1 MAYKIE
7 EIEGIGPVYGEKL
20 RSAGITTVDD
30 LLEKCA
36 GKSGRRALAEET
48 GIEEKLIL
56 KWTNHA
62 DLIRVPG
69 VGPQFAELLEMSGV
83 DTVKEFRNRNAEN
96 LYAKI
101 QEVNDAR
108 NLVGRLPSLGQLTD
122 MIEEAGKMVSV
133 MTY

>member
-20 RSAGITTVDD
+20 RAAGITTTEG

-36 GKSGRRALAEET
+36 GKSGRAALAKET

-56 KWTNHA
+56 KWTNHT
-62 DLIRVPG
+62 DLFRING
-69 VGPQFAELLEMSGV
+69 VGPQFSELLEAAGV
-83 DTVKEFRNRNAEN
+83 DTIKEFRNRNSGN
-96 LYAKI
+96 LYAKM
-101 QEVNDAR
+101 QEVNEVKK
-108 NLVGRLPSLGQLTD
+108 LVRRLPSLGQLNG
-122 MIEEAGKMVSV
+122 MIEEAGKMEPK

>member
-1 MAYKIE
+1 MVYKID

-20 RSAGITTVDD
+20 RTAGIATVDQ

-36 GKSGRRALAEET
+36 GKAGRAALAKET
-48 GIEEKLIL
+48 DIEEKMIL

-62 DLIRVPG
+62 DLFRIPG
-69 VGPQFAELLEMSGV
+69 VGPQFSELLEASGV
-83 DTVKEFRNRNAEN
+83 DTVKELRNRNAEN

-101 QEVNDAR
+101 VEVNESKK
-108 NLVGRLPSLGQLTD
+108 LVRRLPSQPQVAE
-122 MIEEAGKMVSV
+122 MIEEAGKLEPL

>member
-7 EIEGIGPVYGEKL
+7 EIEGIGSVYGEKL
-20 RSAGITTVDD
+20 RAAGIITPEG

-36 GKSGRRALAEET
+36 TKSGRTALAKDT
-48 GIEEKLIL
+48 GINEKLIL

-62 DLIRVPG
+62 DLFRING
-69 VGPQFAELLEMSGV
+69 VGPQFSELLEAAGV
-83 DTVKEFRNRNAEN
+83 DTVKEFRNRKAEN

-101 QEVNDAR
+101 QEVNEAKK
-108 NLVGRLPSLGQLTD
+108 LVRRLPSPDQLAG
-122 MIEEAGKMVSV
+122 MIEEAGKIEPK

>member
-20 RSAGITTVDD
+20 RAAGVTSTEG

-36 GKSGRRALAEET
+36 GKSGRAAMAKET
-48 GIEEKLIL
+48 GIDEKLIL

-62 DLIRVPG
+62 DLFRVPG
-69 VGPQFAELLEMSGV
+69 IGSEFSELLEAAGV

-96 LYAKI
+96 LYAKM
-101 QEVNDAR
+101 QEVNEAKK
-108 NLVGRLPSLGQLTD
+108 LVRRLPSLGQLTK
-122 MIEEAGKMVSV
+122 MIEDAGKIEPM